1 MTISLDELRNPRWVK
16 IQNRYPMS
24 YEKQDRFNEIYPQEH
39 NERFL
44 GSEGREGGWK
54 FPGYNPNHQS
64 TKTEKFNLRSDN
76 VVIKPY

>member
-1 MTISLDELRNPRWVK
+1 MTISLDEIRNPRWVK
-16 IQNRYPMS
+16 IPNRYPMS
-24 YEKQDRFNEIYPQEH
+24 YEKQDRFNEIFPQGH

-44 GSEGREGGWK
+44 GNEGREGGWK

-64 TKTEKFNLRSDN
+64 TRMEKFNLRSDN